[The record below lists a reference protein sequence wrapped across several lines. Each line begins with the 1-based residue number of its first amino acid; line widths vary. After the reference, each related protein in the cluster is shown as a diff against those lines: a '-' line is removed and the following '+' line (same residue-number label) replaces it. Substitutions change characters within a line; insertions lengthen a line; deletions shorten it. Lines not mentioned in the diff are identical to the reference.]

1 MAVGLIN
8 SAFFSRWGMD
18 QVEEARC
25 TGWGI
30 DFFKIITRRFCLK
43 RQRERERERERGRVS
58 SVLLSI
64 DLKNCDA
71 IAATEETVWCFRDI
85 RACREMLR
93 VLKAPFVRA
102 RWKDGGTEDLLT

>member
-1 MAVGLIN
+1 MYRVGDRLFQNNYATILL
-8 SAFFSRWGMD
+8 
-18 QVEEARC
+18 EE
-25 TGWGI
+25 T
-30 DFFKIITRRFCLK
+30 
-43 RQRERERERERGRVS
+43 ERERERGRAS

-93 VLKAPFVRA
+93 VLEAPFVRA
-102 RWKDGGTEDLLT
+102 KWKDGGTERLLT

>member
-1 MAVGLIN
+1 MYRVGDRLFQNNYTTILL
-8 SAFFSRWGMD
+8 
-18 QVEEARC
+18 EE
-25 TGWGI
+25 T
-30 DFFKIITRRFCLK
+30 
-43 RQRERERERERGRVS
+43 EREREKGRVS